1 MCFLSENCKNLFGG
15 HDMGYALM
23 IYIYILMYYTYND
36 AFEIVLPADQTGFG
50 VKALLCPEMVLK
62 QLVRL
67 MIATSGIWCNLSPP

>member
-1 MCFLSENCKNLFGG
+1 
-15 HDMGYALM
+15 
-23 IYIYILMYYTYND
+23 MYYTYND